1 MVAALELYFDTDA
14 TRRIRVL
21 WEALESEGV
30 QSMLSLLGRR
40 HRPHLS
46 LAVADRL
53 DPEAVAAA
61 LAGVVAAP
69 PLRLGLDFAGQFV
82 GRVLWL
88 GPAPNRELLD
98 HQEQVYQR
106 LTGAGI
112 DVWDKYRPGSWV
124 PHCTLSMRV
133 PNPLM
138 GTAIRRC
145 LEMLPIEASIVGAA
159 VTDHARGIAYP
170 LPAGTSAGASAAPA
184 PSGWKPDTGAG
195 SAPGTEE
202 AR

>member
-1 MVAALELYFDTDA
+1 MVDAVNGLSTLE
-14 TRRIRVL
+14 RHG
-21 WEALESEGV
+21 EAV
-30 QSMLSLLGRR
+30 KQV
-40 HRPHLS
+40 
-46 LAVADRL
+46 AVADRL
-53 DPEAVAAA
+53 DPEAVAGA
-61 LAGVVAAP
+61 LTGVVTAP
-69 PLRLGLDFAGQFV
+69 PLRLGFDFAGQFV